1 MLPSAKHGITEKLGA
16 CRLGRR
22 VSQSCRGLKEENCS
36 LRSFEKTYF
45 DIRMITQKV
54 DTENNEF
61 WLFLDVCS
69 VIRSQ

>member
-1 MLPSAKHGITEKLGA
+1 M
-16 CRLGRR
+16 
-22 VSQSCRGLKEENCS
+22 
-36 LRSFEKTYF
+36 RSFEKTYF